1 MVTQRDVAR
10 LAGVSVRTVSNVVN
24 DFAYVADDT
33 RARVQRALDELGYR
47 PNLLARGLSSGR
59 SGLIA
64 LILPLNVPYFH
75 ELSKYVVDE
84 AERRGYTVLIDRTD
98 GEVARERALV
108 GRTDRSALFDGII
121 FNPIGLSEA
130 ELPPQSADTPVV
142 LLGEKPVGAS
152 FDHVQVDDVAAA
164 KAVTEHLIGLGRDRI
179 SAIGQPVRARSQ
191 TARHRTDGYRQAL
204 AAAGRDFDPDLVAT
218 VRSFQRADGAEAMT
232 RLLESG
238 KPPDA
243 VFCYNDLM
251 ALGALRTLLSKG
263 YRVPDDVA
271 LAGFDDI
278 EDGRYSTPTLTTV
291 APDKH
296 QIATLAIDLL
306 TRRLDGDSSPPQ
318 TCSASWKVVPR
329 ESTTARSSGQHES
342 AVQNG

>member
-1 MVTQRDVAR
+1 VVTQRDVAR
-10 LAGVSVRTVSNVVN
+10 RAGVSVRTVSNVVN
-24 DFAYVADDT
+24 DFEYVAEET

-75 ELSKYVVDE
+75 ELSEHVVVE

-121 FNPIGLSEA
+121 FNPIGVSEA
-130 ELPPQSADTPVV
+130 ELRSQSGDTPVV

-152 FDHVQVDDVAAA
+152 FDHVLVDDVAAA
-164 KAVTEHLIGLGRDRI
+164 KAVTEHLIGLGRQRI
-179 SAIGQPVRARSQ
+179 AAIGRPVKARSL

-204 AAAGRDFDPDLVAT
+204 AAAGREFDPNLVAT
-218 VRSFQRADGAEAMT
+218 VQMFQRADGAQAMT

-238 KPPDA
+238 NPPDA

-251 ALGALRTLLSKG
+251 ALGALRALLTRG

-291 APDKH
+291 APDK
-296 QIATLAIDLL
+296 QEIATLAIDLL
-306 TRRLDGDSSPPQ
+306 TRRLDGDTSPPQ
-318 TCSASWKVVPR
+318 TCSASWRVVPR
-329 ESTTARSSGQHES
+329 ESTAPPPSEGQR
-342 AVQNG
+342 